1 MIKTIIEPVERKK
14 TRAVRVGK
22 IIVGGNFPVS
32 VQTMWKKPLSH
43 IDNQILL
50 ELTRLQNIGCD
61 IIRFAVPDMESA
73 ELVGNISKKTELPVV
88 ADIHF
93 DYKIALRI
101 LDFPVAKVRIN
112 PGNIGKESG
121 VVEVVKKSTDKD
133 IPLRIGVNAGSL
145 PRNLQN
151 EKDRALAMVKAAEYE
166 LNILEKYNF
175 NNCIFSLKSSDVT
188 STIRAN
194 RLFSERFDFPLHI
207 GVTEAGPLIPGIV
220 KNSFALVTLLREGIG
235 DTIRVSLSSEPGE
248 EILTG
253 KEILHTAGVSAG
265 GIDIVSCP
273 MCARSVFD
281 VKVFVNNLYR
291 NIHTIKKDVT
301 IAVMGC
307 PVNGPGEAKSADIGI
322 AGAGRYAVLFKKGSV
337 IKRVKIEDAPDIFLE
352 EINKF

>member
-1 MIKTIIEPVERKK
+1 MKRKK

-22 IIVGGNFPVS
+22 IIIGGNFPVS
-32 VQTMWKKPLSH
+32 VQTMWKKPLSCA
-43 IDNQILL
+43 DKKILP
-50 ELTRLQNIGCD
+50 ELIKLQDIGCD
-61 IIRFAVPDMESA
+61 IIRFAVPDMQAA
-73 ELVGNISKKTELPVV
+73 EFVGNLSKKTELPVV

-93 DYKIALRI
+93 DYKIALRV

-121 VVEVVKKSTDKD
+121 VVEVIKKSTDKG

-151 EKDRALAMVKAAEYE
+151 EKDSALAMVKAAESE
-166 LNILEKYNF
+166 LNILEKYSFKNV
-175 NNCIFSLKSSDVT
+175 IFSLKSSDVT

-220 KNSFALVTLLREGIG
+220 KNSFALTTLLKEGIG
-235 DTIRVSLSSEPGE
+235 DTIRVSLSSEPE
-248 EILTG
+248 DEVLTG
-253 KEILHTAGVSAG
+253 KEILKTAGVSAG

-273 MCARSVFD
+273 MCSRSVFD
-281 VKVFVNNLYR
+281 VKVFVTNLYK

-322 AGAGRYAVLFKKGSV
+322 AGAGKYAVLFKKGSV
-337 IKRVKIEDAPDIFLE
+337 IKSVKIEDAPDIFLE

>member
-1 MIKTIIEPVERKK
+1 VIKTVIEPVERKK

-32 VQTMWKKPLSH
+32 VQTMWKKPLSR
-43 IDNQILL
+43 IDNAILL

-61 IIRFAVPDMESA
+61 IIRFAVPDMESV
-73 ELVGNISKKTELPVV
+73 EFVGNISKKTELPVV

-93 DYKIALRI
+93 NYKIALKI
-101 LDFPVAKVRIN
+101 LDFPVAKIRIN

-121 VVEVVKKSTDKD
+121 VIEVIKKSTDKD

-145 PRNLQN
+145 PSNLQN
-151 EKDRALAMVKAAEYE
+151 EKDKALAMVKAAESE
-166 LNILEKYNF
+166 LDILEKYNF
-175 NNCIFSLKSSDVT
+175 KNVIFSLKSSDVT

-220 KNSFALVTLLREGIG
+220 KNSFALTTLLKEGIG
-235 DTIRVSLSSEPGE
+235 DTIRVSLSSEPEE

-253 KEILHTAGVSAG
+253 KEILQTAGVSAG

-273 MCARSVFD
+273 MCARSVFN
-281 VKVFVNNLYR
+281 VKVFVNNLYK

-337 IKRVKIEDAPDIFLE
+337 IKRVKIEDAPDILLE